1 MQTITWNN
9 HGLTTVLR
17 NAPGTPYYV
26 SRDGQHSMFEGLPH
40 MITAYVKTN
49 AVNYFSCG
57 QNSYL
62 HRLVAQAWVY
72 NPCPGKFR
80 WVDHIDGDT
89 QNNDSKNLRWVSAS
103 LNGLNKKNRLYSR
116 KETRRYKSG
125 KVGVFYGSSVTL
137 HGKTKRIYRAS
148 RTVCEK
154 ATKELINERFMQSY
168 ADAVKTGSAKRLDY
182 TTYWRDQP
190 HTPVMRPGFLDP
202 PVCGSPKVRAPQY
215 II

>member
-1 MQTITWNN
+1 MQTISW
-9 HGLTTVLR
+9 HLYGLTITLR

-26 SRDGQHSMFEGLPH
+26 SRDGMHSVFVECPH
-40 MITAYVKTN
+40 MITTYVRST
-49 AVNYFSCG
+49 AVKYFSCG

-72 NPCPGKFR
+72 NPCPGKFK

-103 LNGLNKKNRLYSR
+103 LNGLNKTNRLYSR

-137 HGKTKRIYRAS
+137 HGKCKKIYRGTRDA
-148 RTVCEK
+148 CEK
-154 ATKELINERFMQSY
+154 ATKELINDRFLQSY
-168 ADAVKTGSAKRLDY
+168 ADAVKEGSPKRPHFK
-182 TTYWRDQP
+182 TYWRDPP

-202 PVCGSPKVRAPQY
+202 TVRGAPEIRSPQY